1 MFLNVLLVALLSKV
15 SCHNHDGSKDDL
27 QTHDHIHTHPD
38 FLSHSSKMS
47 PQSLNKHRHVPRP
60 KEHKSSTPSSFKI
73 LSNNSEDNSS
83 TCKGYEGEVWVGG
96 LSAIIVFYLVIL
108 VVGAWA
114 GWTRRGNE
122 VTQEQVLLAGRD
134 LGLFVGVLT
143 MGATWVG
150 GGFINGSA
158 QGVYSKGLIWTQA
171 PFGYALSLVLGGT
184 FFAGKMRESRYITM
198 IDPFTNKYGKWGA
211 LMVIPAAV
219 SEIFWSAAILGAL
232 GSTLHVILHLDDN
245 VSIIV
250 SAIIALGYTLFGG
263 LVSVAYT
270 DVIQIFFIVVGLFLA
285 LPFALTH
292 PAVENIY
299 QAVQEDG
306 VTPAWYGR
314 VADHEWGEWL
324 DYALLC
330 LMGGIP
336 WQCYFQRVLS
346 AQTSTRAQ
354 LLSYGGAAIALVMTG
369 PAVLFGAVARAT
381 NWEETD
387 YPCSAPSGETAKLVM
402 PLTLQYLTPPAVSW
416 FGLGAVSAAVMS
428 STDSSLLSASSLI
441 ARNIYQK
448 VFRPGCGEKEVVV
461 ALWIIIICN
470 CVISTTLAIQY
481 KSIYELF
488 VLCGD
493 FTYVILFPQLL
504 LVLYWSSSNTYGAIS
519 SFFVSLILRLLMGD
533 KYLGL
538 PAVISFGTISEP
550 CATVDAPELV
560 CQGDVPYRTIVML
573 IGLVVHIL
581 ISGMVHI
588 MFCFAGLSLRW
599 DFLKCFHAVREG
611 YIVELRNTRE
621 NDSPVKSLKDKLE
634 TQAKYVGK
642 FNKRRGTVT
651 VM

>member
-1 MFLNVLLVALLSKV
+1 MSFMFITLSV
-15 SCHNHDGSKDDL
+15 ISCHNHDGSKDDL
-27 QTHDHIHTHPD
+27 QTHDHIHTRPD
-38 FLSHSSKMS
+38 FLSYDSKMY
-47 PQSLNKHRHVPRP
+47 PQSLNKHRHVPKP
-60 KEHKSSTPSSFKI
+60 KDQKSTT
-73 LSNNSEDNSS
+73 SNGYLETAISNTNDENSS
-83 TCKGYEGEVWVGG
+83 TCKGYDGEIWVGG
-96 LSAIIVFYLVIL
+96 LSAIVVFYLVIL

-114 GWTRRGNE
+114 GWTRRGKE

-158 QGVYSKGLIWTQA
+158 QGVYSKGLVWTIA

-211 LMVIPAAV
+211 LMVLPAAI

-285 LPFALTH
+285 LPFAITH
-292 PAVENIY
+292 PAVDNIY
-299 QAVQEDG
+299 EVSQEDG
-306 VTPAWYGR
+306 VTPAWYGS

-324 DYALLC
+324 DYAFLC

-381 NWEETD
+381 NWEETG
-387 YPCSAPSGETAKLVM
+387 YPCSAPSGDTAKLVM

-428 STDSSLLSASSLI
+428 STDSSLLSASSLL
-441 ARNIYQK
+441 ARNLYQK

-504 LVLYWSSSNTYGAIS
+504 LVLYWSKSNTYGAIS
-519 SFFVSLILRLLMGD
+519 SFFVSLFLRLLVGD

-538 PAVISFGTISEP
+538 PAAISFGTISSP
-550 CATVDAPELV
+550 CSSMKNVATSDEL
-560 CQGDVPYRTIVML
+560 CEGELPYRTFIML

-581 ISGMVHI
+581 VSGVTHI
-588 MFCFAGLSLRW
+588 MFCYASLSLRW
-599 DFLKCFHAVREG
+599 DFLYCFHTVKEG
-611 YIVELRNTRE
+611 YIVELKNTRE
-621 NDSPVKSLKDKLE
+621 NDSPVKSLKVCLVQIK
-634 TQAKYVGK
+634 VGK
-642 FNKRRGTVT
+642 FLTFLF
-651 VM
+651 